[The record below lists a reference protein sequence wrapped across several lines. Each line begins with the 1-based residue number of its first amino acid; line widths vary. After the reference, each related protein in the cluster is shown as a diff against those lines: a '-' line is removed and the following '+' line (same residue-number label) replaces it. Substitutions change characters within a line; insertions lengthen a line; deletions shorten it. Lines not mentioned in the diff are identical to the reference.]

1 MVVTELDSFVQKFHQ
16 LWRAG
21 LNAHLDLDTHAG
33 NAWVGLR
40 VQLGR
45 VPGPPHHQFPPTFY
59 KKKQDSPSRQR
70 RRDRRAAAR
79 NANAEEAEKAD
90 EVHEE
95 ALDEKSGDTAEKV
108 EENISSCEQ
117 TIEEIVVNERAAA
130 AEAANDV
137 TDFNCDI
144 CDSKFKNLRGLRA
157 HKGRLHKA
165 TGSPIT
171 QLDGE
176 DDTDCDTSEKCL
188 NCTFV
193 SDFRREDVEYTL
205 EEIFPEEIR
214 TTILSHKKVGDRLS
228 ADRLF
233 SVLIQLPDDRR
244 FSWPE
249 MSADQ
254 AVVFKNV
261 QMQ

>member
-1 MVVTELDSFVQKFHQ
+1 M
-16 LWRAG
+16 
-21 LNAHLDLDTHAG
+21 
-33 NAWVGLR
+33 
-40 VQLGR
+40 
-45 VPGPPHHQFPPTFY
+45 
-59 KKKQDSPSRQR
+59 
-70 RRDRRAAAR
+70 
-79 NANAEEAEKAD
+79 
-90 EVHEE
+90 
-95 ALDEKSGDTAEKV
+95 

-117 TIEEIVVNERAAA
+117 TIEEIVVNEHAAA

-193 SDFRREDVEYTL
+193 SDFHREDVEYTL
-205 EEIFPEEIR
+205 
-214 TTILSHKKVGDRLS
+214 S
-228 ADRLF
+228 LF
-233 SVLIQLPDDRR
+233 S
-244 FSWPE
+244 FSYQMIGAQWCYRANSTPANKNSLKY
-249 MSADQ
+249 MKNTQ
-254 AVVFKNV
+254 KVVV
-261 QMQ
+261 YQHTT